1 MLENT
6 INYYEA
12 FYRRQWN
19 EFADDYKAKMAKGIV
34 AFEITVND
42 LQAKKKIS
50 QNRIQ
55 TEKQKIIDTLSE
67 SGDTNEQISAQ
78 YMIKEGL
85 VNK

>member
-19 EFADDYKAKMAKGIV
+19 EFTDDCKAKMAKGIV

-50 QNRIQ
+50 QNRSQ
-55 TEKQKIIDTLSE
+55 TEKQKIIDTVSE
-67 SGDTNEQISAQ
+67 SGDTNEQIIAQ
-78 YMIKEGL
+78 YMIKEQ
-85 VNK
+85 VANR